1 MSYGL
6 FNILLY
12 LADTVTH
19 VPYNALL
26 PSLSQDPKQRETIF
40 SFARVINSLGVM
52 FAALA
57 PVPLGMLLRTD
68 ECMVDK
74 CAACPFQLP
83 SNQTLGEFCPAIQ
96 QGLPLS
102 PGCRCLQACDG
113 ECGLQGEREGFRVMG
128 YVFAT
133 WHLVAMLLVIIFI
146 EEPAEKELG
155 IKGGLP
161 CLYDAASRARVAALE
176 NDGAWKVGG
185 SPTQTSAKVGAAAGS
200 QAGSVE
206 LTTPIKKTQAQSVAR
221 DGTGGPTIQRSAAST
236 SALAPAADAD
246 AGATPPEDEASDM
259 EPIVASINKTFR
271 NKGATALDRPEPV
284 VPPTRPP
291 QLLHARLAGRTL
303 VFARLTA
310 LTLPT
315 GCLAAAPLARALVF
329 PVTTPRSVPHAHRSV
344 APGYGLRVTAWVYAH
359 SVRHLRGPADRP
371 HRGS

>member
-19 VPYNALL
+19 VPYNAML

-40 SFARVINSLGVM
+40 SFARIINSFGVM

-57 PVPLGMLLRTD
+57 PVPLGILLRSD
-68 ECMVDK
+68 ECMIDK

-102 PGCRCLQACDG
+102 PGCSCLQACDG
-113 ECGLQGEREGFRVMG
+113 ACGLQGERQGFRIMG
-128 YVFAT
+128 YVFAI
-133 WHLVAMLLVIIFI
+133 WHLVSMLLVIVFI

-161 CLYDAASRARVAALE
+161 CLYSAASRKRVADLE
-176 NDGAWKVGG
+176 GGQAWKVGG
-185 SPTQTSAKVGAAAGS
+185 SSSGAKVGTSASA

-206 LTTPIKKTQAQSVAR
+206 LTSPIRKKSTPSTTGV
-221 DGTGGPTIQRSAAST
+221 DTGGPSIHRATPSS
-236 SALAPAADAD
+236 SALAPATGGDDSVAKPED
-246 AGATPPEDEASDM
+246 EDEASPM

-271 NKGATALDRPEPV
+271 NKGEPV
-284 VPPTRPP
+284 AQGRLDAQSCQCDDAATPHPSRLLVWRHRRPLPP
-291 QLLHARLAGRTL
+291 QPPSRFLI
-303 VFARLTA
+303 V
-310 LTLPT
+310 LPN
-315 GCLAAAPLARALVF
+315 RVS
-329 PVTTPRSVPHAHRSV
+329 RS
-344 APGYGLRVTAWVYAH
+344 
-359 SVRHLRGPADRP
+359 
-371 HRGS
+371 